1 MIRGLLP
8 EYRPTLST
16 RPRLPIPAGDTLP
29 YLLSPIDPAT
39 TGPCDQEWVIAASRQ
54 GENGTANA
62 RQGHE

>member
-8 EYRPTLST
+8 GYRPTLST
-16 RPRLPIPAGDTLP
+16 HPRRPIPAGDTLP

-39 TGPCDQEWVIAASRQ
+39 TGRHPGGMDGAASRQ
-54 GENGTANA
+54 FENGTANA